1 MIPIFS
7 FGSFTPIVLGL
18 MGVLMVVLRA
28 GASQV
33 FFDVVGRFQAKRLIK
48 DADTQMTVFNALI
61 LDSISNIQEAGQAF
75 GDTMDAFVE
84 SILPSTILIAD
95 ATIELEKF
103 VSVGQ
108 DFEGLKEDVMDI
120 GASFG
125 YTGDQALQ
133 AASKMAQ
140 LSSVLGEGQTAVGA
154 QLGFEFGLISGME
167 TDKAMQR
174 LVNLNQQIHFMT
186 IGTENM
192 TDAEEKGLR
201 IRENTLRVL
210 DQLNTIENRSAA
222 TMEQVTFVMN
232 QFASQ
237 ANLTGES
244 IAFMAAQ
251 SALLI
256 EAGEEQGKGGRAI
269 RAVYARL
276 GADTSGAATAL
287 QDLGIATHDANNSL
301 LPLSQILQQL
311 NEQWPTMEK
320 GQQQNIAQ
328 VVAGNRH
335 YTRLIKLIEGYDRVL
350 QLQHEGEMALMPALD
365 EVNIRLESNINRYRE
380 AEANLANYQA
390 RLGDSLLPSLTQV
403 TEKQAAFNKALAEIV
418 DISPTLVGGFFG
430 FSGVIK
436 STLGPL
442 LNTFLMFQSLTVATG
457 TLTSVTRAL
466 AGEEI
471 VLATA
476 YGKGNEEARKYTKRY
491 RQLNIL
497 RNNEIHGIKQ
507 QAIQFKE
514 LSNIEVN
521 ILEENMRV
529 AHHNIQVE
537 KNGLKIHQ
545 ASVSAKKEEIR
556 LEKISHM
563 ETKASIDEKGKLGVV
578 TNKQTSNLINLQIQL
593 EELMQT
599 ERESISTIKEQA
611 MAREKAADALSRHA
625 LAGIRAREKK
635 DEKAGNDQAALA
647 MQMNVAAGAATS
659 LGGAMMLL
667 SNNTAVMKT
676 GMFLSTSAMLLF
688 TAAQLKSTVVT
699 VANTVAKNANIKAM
713 AKSSVA
719 TLDYIFTAL
728 DPYNIVV
735 KASTSLNKLNA
746 ASFKKLGTRVKQT
759 TIKMKAFL
767 LSTSTLLVGMA
778 LLAGA
783 FGIYQTNLMKSRNDT
798 RLLNQEFEGIESTAA
813 NITDVMAGL
822 NTSTS
827 QGLLKDI
834 EEQRALITRLQ
845 DTELESAKQL
855 LAVELQKLGTLEEQ
869 FRILSGMEAARDENN
884 ATLTDDLQLFMKLNN
899 EMNDFQEKTRAGQ
912 GNAFSGGASA
922 FGTSLSDNA
931 FMAFAEGATVTSNRA
946 ILAFGKG
953 SINHQL
959 SLMKENLDVMKRNSP
974 QYDKIFQGIEDG
986 LIVDDAS
993 LNAYLKEAG
1002 MELQELFGI
1011 NTDGT
1016 GINEANSWELATD
1029 AIHKFSNAREELF
1042 YGMNANNLTGDL
1054 IKQVQQTGVENLISN
1069 TEVIMTNN
1077 FNGMT
1082 TRQVADEILAQIS
1095 QGAGGLG
1102 ININLN
1108 TV

>member
-1 MIPIFS
+1 MMPIIS
-7 FGSFTPIVLGL
+7 LGSFAPIVLGL

-75 GDTMDAFVE
+75 GDTIDAFVE
-84 SILPSTILIAD
+84 SILPSTIAIAD

-103 VSVGQ
+103 VSAGE
-108 DFEGLKEDVMDI
+108 DFEGLKEDVMEL

-140 LSSVLGEGQTAVGA
+140 LASVLGEGQVAVGS

-167 TDKAMQR
+167 TEKAMQR

-186 IGTENM
+186 AGTENL
-192 TDAEEKGLR
+192 TDAEEKGLV
-201 IRENTLRVL
+201 IRQNTLRVL

-244 IAFMAAQ
+244 LAFMAAQ

-287 QDLGIATHDANNSL
+287 QDLGIATHDANDSL
-301 LPLSQILQQL
+301 LPLSEILRQL
-311 NEQWPTMEK
+311 NEKWPTMEK

-390 RLGDSLLPSLTQV
+390 RLGDALLPSLTAV
-403 TEKQAAFNKALAEIV
+403 TEKQAAFNKSLAEV
-418 DISPTLVGGFFG
+418 VEFSPTLIGGFVG
-430 FSGVIK
+430 LAGVIR
-436 STLGPL
+436 TTFGPL
-442 LNTFLMFQSLTVATG
+442 FNTFLMFQSLSVATT

-476 YGKGNEEARKYTKRY
+476 YGQGNEEAKQYTERY
-491 RQLNIL
+491 RMLNIL

-507 QAIQFKE
+507 QKINFKE

-521 ILEENMRV
+521 IQEERMRT
-529 AHHNIQVE
+529 AHNNIQT
-537 KNGLKIHQ
+537 KKQDLKLHQ
-545 ASVSAKKEEIR
+545 ASIFNKKEEIR
-556 LEKISHM
+556 LEKISQM
-563 ETKASIDEKGKLGVV
+563 QTQAAIDEEGKLGVV
-578 TNKQTSNLINLQIQL
+578 TNQQTANLINLRIQL
-593 EELMQT
+593 EELMEK
-599 ERESISTIKEQA
+599 ERKSIALIKQEA
-611 MAREKAADALSRHA
+611 AAREEAAHALSVHGVA
-625 LAGIRAREKK
+625 RARAQEARDK
-635 DEKAGNDQAALA
+635 EAGDTIARNSL
-647 MQMNVAAGAATS
+647 MLNSIAGAATAA
-659 LGGAMMLL
+659 GGAMMLL
-667 SNNTAVMKT
+667 SNNTKVMQA
-676 GMFLSTSAMLLF
+676 GMALSTVSMLAF
-688 TAAQLKSTVVT
+688 TAANLRSEAATIKNAIVQNKYVRALGRGTVTGLNHILTFLEPYHRNVAKSTELVEENTEVQKINTKAIKEAVVAFKNYVT
-699 VANTVAKNANIKAM
+699 TLGGFLTTSLLVVAAVAAIGHNM
-713 AKSSVA
+713 AK
-719 TLDYIFTAL
+719 TKYQ
-728 DPYNIVV
+728 
-735 KASTSLNKLNA
+735 AS
-746 ASFKKLGTRVKQT
+746 
-759 TIKMKAFL
+759 L
-767 LSTSTLLVGMA
+767 LSA
-778 LLAGA
+778 
-783 FGIYQTNLMKSRNDT
+783 
-798 RLLNQEFEGIESTAA
+798 EFEGIESSAA
-813 NITDVMAGL
+813 NVTEVMAGL
-822 NTSTS
+822 DDATSS
-827 QGLLKDI
+827 GLLKDI
-834 EEQRALITRLQ
+834 QDQRALITRLQ
-845 DTELESAKQL
+845 DSELESADQL
-855 LAVELQKLGTLEEQ
+855 LAIELEKLGTLEEQ
-869 FRILSGMEAARDENN
+869 FRIISGMEAARGESN
-884 ATLTDDLQLFMKLNN
+884 AVLTDDLKLFMELNN
-899 EMNDFQEKTRAGQ
+899 QMKELEEKTRVGRDSV
-912 GNAFSGGASA
+912 FSGGASRDG
-922 FGTSLSDNA
+922 FSLQTLQ
-931 FMAFAEGATVTSNRA
+931 AFAEGALAPVLSTKEA
-946 ILAFGKG
+946 IGKG
-953 SINHQL
+953 SVAEQL
-959 SLMKENLDVMKRNSP
+959 DLMNQNLEVMRTNAP
-974 QYDKIFQGIEDG
+974 QYAKVFTGIQEG

-993 LNAYLKEAG
+993 LVEYLKQAG
-1002 MELQELFGI
+1002 IEYEELFGKKE
-1011 NTDGT
+1011 DGS
-1016 GINEANSWELATD
+1016 GVNEAKSWELATD
-1029 AIHKFSNAREELF
+1029 AIQKFSNAREELF
-1042 YGMNANNLTGDL
+1042 YGMSANNLTGDL

-1082 TRQVADEILAQIS
+1082 TRQVANEILAQIN